1 MLENKYMKCSSS
13 HPSTT
18 TESFS
23 TFQQQHFCF
32 KMHTFCQLLALL
44 WHLRVP
50 KTEKFGNAADP
61 ILVWKLPGC
70 ILVWKRRLSQTIMLT
85 EPHPLGL
92 SLISHMPNLK
102 KTSALTTR
110 RNSMWI
116 KELKNLYAIYY
127 AAPTDIQIHCVQS
140 SCVYYFE
147 LDVQCH
153 IFIYLFIFNQPWK
166 MHWYLISTGN
176 SL

>member
-1 MLENKYMKCSSS
+1 MKCSSS
-13 HPSTT
+13 HPSTAT
-18 TESFS
+18 QSFS
-23 TFQQQHFCF
+23 TFQQQHFCS
-32 KMHTFCQLLALL
+32 KMHTFCQLLAHL

-85 EPHPLGL
+85 ESHPLGL
-92 SLISHMPNLK
+92 SLISHIPNMK

-110 RNSMWI
+110 RNSMRI
-116 KELKNLYAIYY
+116 KELQNLNAFYY
-127 AAPTDIQIHCVQS
+127 AAPTDIHCVQS

-153 IFIYLFIFNQPWK
+153 IFIYLFI
-166 MHWYLISTGN
+166 YV
-176 SL
+176 